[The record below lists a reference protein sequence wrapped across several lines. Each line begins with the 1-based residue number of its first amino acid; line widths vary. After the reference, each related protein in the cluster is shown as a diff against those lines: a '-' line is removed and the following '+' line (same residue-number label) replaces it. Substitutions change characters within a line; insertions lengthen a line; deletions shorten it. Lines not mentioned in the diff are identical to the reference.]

1 MERQQEGCEWHAVLE
16 EAEDLAGLQKRKQN
30 SFNTSDAFESRRSQQ
45 GARSRSRFKF
55 SFQQFPKDEDLLCV
69 YSLKDGAYNS
79 FEEDIE
85 MHADWD
91 IFEHRAS
98 ENIET
103 QFCMD
108 VVEESAEVNSRFG
121 FHEQRSEAP
130 SLSELLENLQKAN
143 NPLDRRNSVA
153 SKGGSFGGSCSLDY
167 LATVYNTA
175 KDFCQEITLKGKAR
189 QMHSSKLTPLHLG
202 NGVLGIE
209 DPYDFKG
216 ADSFGDDRY
225 IDQVSQTNQ
234 FDKGKASLDNG
245 KGKAG
250 SKRTHLPLGDR
261 VLDIEDPLE
270 FISSDSH
277 GDDQYANQGCQ
288 TNQFNKGQP
297 ILDGTKGKAKEMRS
311 SKQTEFH
318 LGDKVFIG
326 ADSSGNDKYIDQV
339 GHTNQFDKE
348 IAILSDQDFDIED
361 PLEFIGANSS
371 GYEKHTKQDCQAGHF
386 GKGQT
391 MLDLFQDA
399 FDSAAEERAAFH
411 SYSFGYHGRLQEVI
425 QLEKDRDIAYMKQLQ
440 TERRPSNESQC
451 IHVRILSKVLEAKLA
466 VCQCLFAEN
475 CNNMELEQRY
485 SKGCFKSSN
494 SGETMKRTIIFCP
507 RICSNTEL
515 EIGSLVCV
523 HPPWKE
529 VQVNEGSSS
538 FYVDISH
545 LREAYHKFHSI
556 NNGERI
562 PLLFD
567 SRGQT
572 SCSLPGSLKQL
583 YNISPAPALKE
594 RFQWSPRS
602 AHRLSF
608 WPFNRSR
615 ILA

>member
-1 MERQQEGCEWHAVLE
+1 
-16 EAEDLAGLQKRKQN
+16 
-30 SFNTSDAFESRRSQQ
+30 
-45 GARSRSRFKF
+45 
-55 SFQQFPKDEDLLCV
+55 
-69 YSLKDGAYNS
+69 
-79 FEEDIE
+79 

-153 SKGGSFGGSCSLDY
+153 SKPGN
-167 LATVYNTA
+167 NT
-175 KDFCQEITLKGKAR
+175 KGKAR

-466 VCQCLFAEN
+466 VANVCLLNTVTTWNWSNAT
-475 CNNMELEQRY
+475 QR
-485 SKGCFKSSN
+485 
-494 SGETMKRTIIFCP
+494 
-507 RICSNTEL
+507 
-515 EIGSLVCV
+515 
-523 HPPWKE
+523 
-529 VQVNEGSSS
+529 
-538 FYVDISH
+538 
-545 LREAYHKFHSI
+545 
-556 NNGERI
+556 
-562 PLLFD
+562 LFQKA
-567 SRGQT
+567 QT
-572 SCSLPGSLKQL
+572 VEKP
-583 YNISPAPALKE
+583 
-594 RFQWSPRS
+594 
-602 AHRLSF
+602 
-608 WPFNRSR
+608 
-615 ILA
+615 